1 MVVVLTHLFMA
12 IDRFG
17 SNIFMAISSN
27 IFMAI
32 SSNIFM
38 APATG
43 SNIFM
48 AIGLYRVALGLS
60 YEKQHNSLFTIH
72 YSESSE

>member
-1 MVVVLTHLFMA
+1 MAIGSNIFMA
-12 IDRFG
+12 IG

-32 SSNIFM
+32 
-38 APATG
+38 
-43 SNIFM
+43 
-48 AIGLYRVALGLS
+48 GLYREALGLS
-60 YEKQHNSLFTIH
+60 YEKQHNSRFTIH